1 MAEPARHAKLVR
13 GAGLS
18 LLLLVV
24 LGACATVPM
33 GTPQEDQE
41 AKRFDQPAP
50 DKGALYVYR
59 SGWMGS
65 ARAIDVT
72 VVGGAKAELGTNT
85 YLRLEGPPGTIEIDC
100 RYGDKTNAGQV
111 QITDGQTRYVE
122 VSVKVGLWLPSCEVA
137 EVSPDQGRAA
147 VLASRRVAIQ

>member
-1 MAEPARHAKLVR
+1 MAEANIAWQ
-13 GAGLS
+13 AEIQASGLGE
-18 LLLLVV
+18 LFK
-24 LGACATVPM
+24 T
-33 GTPQEDQE
+33 
-41 AKRFDQPAP
+41 
-50 DKGALYVYR
+50 KGALYVYR

>member
-1 MAEPARHAKLVR
+1 MVRLPEHARSAR

-18 LLLLVV
+18 VFLLVA

-33 GTPQEDQE
+33 GSPQEDQE

-65 ARAIDVT
+65 ARAIDVAI
-72 VVGGAKAELGTNT
+72 VGGATAELATNT

-100 RYGDKTNAGQV
+100 RIGDKTNAGQV
-111 QITDGQTRYVE
+111 QITNGQTRFVE
-122 VSVKVGLWLPSCEVA
+122 VSVKVGLWTPGCEVA
-137 EVSPDQGRAA
+137 EVSPDQGQAA
-147 VLASRRVAIQ
+147 VLASRRVALQ

>member
-1 MAEPARHAKLVR
+1 MARLIEHAKLAR
-13 GAGLS
+13 GAGLA
-18 LLLLVV
+18 LLLLAA

-33 GTPQEDQE
+33 GSPQDDQE
-41 AKRFDQPAP
+41 AKQFNQPAP
-50 DKGALYVYR
+50 DKGAVYVYR

-65 ARAIDVT
+65 ARAIDVAI
-72 VVGGAKAELGTNT
+72 VGGATAELATNT

-122 VSVKVGLWLPSCEVA
+122 VSVKVGLWTPGCEVA

-147 VLASRRVAIQ
+147 VLASRRVAVQ

>member
-1 MAEPARHAKLVR
+1 MAEPDRHAKLLR
-13 GAGLS
+13 SAGLA
-18 LLLLVV
+18 LLLLVT

-33 GTPQEDQE
+33 ASTQEDQE
-41 AKRFDQPAP
+41 AKRFDRPAP
-50 DKGALYVYR
+50 DKGALYIYR

-65 ARAIDVT
+65 ARAIDVAI
-72 VVGGAKAELGTNT
+72 VGGATAELATNT
-85 YLRLEGPPGTIEIDC
+85 YLRLEGPPGAIGIDC
-100 RYGDKTNAGQV
+100 RYGDKTSGGQV

-122 VSVKVGLWLPSCEVA
+122 VSVKVGLWMPGCEIA

>member
-1 MAEPARHAKLVR
+1 MVRLPEYARSAR

-18 LLLLVV
+18 VFLLVA

-33 GTPQEDQE
+33 GSPQEDQE

-65 ARAIDVT
+65 ARAIDVAI
-72 VVGGAKAELGTNT
+72 VGGATAELATNT

-100 RYGDKTNAGQV
+100 RIGDKTNAGQV
-111 QITDGQTRYVE
+111 QITNGQTRFVE
-122 VSVKVGLWLPSCEVA
+122 VSVKVGLWTPGCEVA
-137 EVSPDQGRAA
+137 EVSPDQGQAA
-147 VLASRRVAIQ
+147 VLASRRVALQ

>member
-1 MAEPARHAKLVR
+1 MFGLAEHAKRTR

-18 LLLLVV
+18 LMLLVA
-24 LGACATVPM
+24 LGGCATVPM
-33 GTPQEDQE
+33 GSAQDDQE
-41 AKRFDQPAP
+41 GKRFDQPAP
-50 DKGALYVYR
+50 DKGALYIYR

-65 ARAIDVT
+65 ARAIDVAI
-72 VVGGAKAELGTNT
+72 VGGSTAELATNT
-85 YLRLEGPPGTIEIDC
+85 YLRLEGPPGAIGIDC
-100 RYGDKTNAGQV
+100 RIGDKTNAGQV

-122 VSVKVGLWLPSCEVA
+122 VSMKVGLWMPGCEVA

>member
-1 MAEPARHAKLVR
+1 MVEFSEAVKSAR

-18 LLLLVV
+18 ALLFLA

-33 GTPQEDQE
+33 ASPQEDQE
-41 AKRFDQPAP
+41 AKGFGQPAP
-50 DKGALYVYR
+50 DKGAVYIYR

-65 ARAIDVT
+65 ARAIDVAIAS
-72 VVGGAKAELGTNT
+72 GARAELATNT

-100 RYGDKTNAGQV
+100 RYGDRTNTGQV

-122 VSVKVGLWLPSCEVA
+122 VSVKVGLWMPGCEVA

-147 VLASRRVAIQ
+147 VLGSRRVAIQ

>member
-1 MAEPARHAKLVR
+1 MVGLAEHAKLAR

-18 LLLLVV
+18 LVLLAA

-33 GTPQEDQE
+33 GSPQDDQE
-41 AKRFDQPAP
+41 AKQFNQPAP
-50 DKGALYVYR
+50 DKGALYIYR

-65 ARAIDVT
+65 ARPIDVAI
-72 VVGGAKAELGTNT
+72 VGGSTAELATNT
-85 YLRLEGPPGTIEIDC
+85 YLRLEGPPGTIGIDC

-122 VSVKVGLWLPSCEVA
+122 VSVKVGLWTPSCEVA